1 MARPFDQRHRILL
14 TLPDNWEDLM
24 DRVKEI
30 VAIQAAG
37 RASAGLLS
45 NPNLAL
51 LITGGVLAGLG
62 AAVGADK
69 AKDLV
74 QYFQSVQTI
83 LTTDDPAEKSVA
95 ANQMIDFLKGIL
107 PFGFAIPKP

>member
-1 MARPFDQRHRILL
+1 MGRPPVQHHRIFLE
-14 TLPDNWEDLM
+14 LPKDWEDAT
-24 DRVKEI
+24 DRLREI

-62 AAVGADK
+62 AAVGAEK
-69 AKDLV
+69 AADLV
-74 QYFQSVQTI
+74 KYFQSVQTI
-83 LTTDDPAEKSVA
+83 LTTEDPAEKSMA
-95 ANQMIDFLKGIL
+95 ANQMIDFLKSIV
-107 PFGFAIPKP
+107 PFGFLVKNP